1 MRINK
6 KPFIISL
13 VVLGIFSSFA
23 FSRPDFNVGKNLEI
37 LFNIVKSINL
47 HYVDSIDNDDITKR
61 AADAMLSSLD
71 PYTEYITKEDAE
83 QFRQVTTGKYGGLGS
98 AIRKPYNSQ
107 YVIIDDIYKGYPIYD
122 AGINPGDSILKID
135 SVDMKNASNEDVS
148 TAMRGLPGS
157 KVNMTIKAIKD
168 GSITEK
174 TLIRKT
180 ISISPITFAGMID
193 DSTGYVGFNSF
204 SSGSGEMLR
213 TEFAKLKQNKNM
225 KSFILDLRNNGGGII
240 DESVTVLSAFLPKGS
255 FVTSLKGRNNVLH
268 KEYHT
273 SIEPIDTV
281 MPLVVLINNS
291 SASASEI
298 VSGAIQDYDRGV
310 IVGTKSVGKGLA
322 QRTEDIG
329 FGGILKITI
338 AKYYIPS
345 GRCIQAI
352 DYSNRDSDNTA
363 NKVQDSLRNEFKTK
377 AGRTVLDGGGIEPDV
392 IVSPT
397 YLNIFTISLMARG
410 YISDFA
416 NLYHSKHD
424 KIASIDS
431 FEFTDEDFNQF
442 KEFVKDKPIKFSSV
456 TSNKMKDVTTWAKRE
471 GYYDKLKENIEA
483 IEKELEYR
491 NTEKSLTENQK
502 VLKEILALDVINKYY
517 FISGR
522 TELAL
527 KTDDYIIE
535 AKKVLN
541 DKKEYSNILI
551 AKETVTAK

>member
-71 PYTEYITKEDAE
+71 PYTEYITKEDSE

-107 YVIIDDIYKGYPIYD
+107 YVIIDDIYKDYPIYD
-122 AGINPGDSILKID
+122 AGINPGDSILKVD

-148 TAMRGLPGS
+148 NAMRGLPGS

-180 ISISPITFAGMID
+180 ISISPITYAGMLD

-483 IEKELEYR
+483 IEKELAYR